1 MNDEE
6 PKYREY
12 EDDLISTGWALFGL
26 TAVILCLVGFII
38 VEVAF

>member
-1 MNDEE
+1 MK
-6 PKYREY
+6 KYEY
-12 EDDLISTGWALFGL
+12 IDDDVICIGWALIGL

>member
-1 MNDEE
+1 MKHYK
-6 PKYREY
+6 PV
-12 EDDLISTGWALFGL
+12 DDDVICIGWALFGL